1 MVNLYRMRMLIRQ
14 ATKLQWRK
22 EREIAKAT
30 KITTVLTGMPRG
42 GSGEN
47 QVEDG
52 AIKVAELEEAYIEV
66 LEELRS
72 MKRELSPLINTIE
85 NADLRA
91 AMRLRYIDEHRPEE
105 IADAIP
111 LAERT
116 VYRYLK
122 QGEDEICRKF
132 PDKVVRSSISQICQ

>member
-42 GSGEN
+42 GSGKN